1 MGTCLGD
8 AIMEHDKKEGSGEA
22 AFDLILEKIKTLSN
36 LLLIILLIGLTL
48 LLGASIAMR
57 FFLGQPISWANAIA
71 RYVYIY
77 IVLIGSAVS
86 YLLEGH
92 ATIES
97 FYNLMPR
104 HIKMVFDLAHYLI
117 VMGLSVILVA
127 KGSKHVMSMWGV
139 NSPVLSFFSMGIVYL
154 SVPICFF
161 IIFLYML
168 RKTIGLPGVYR
179 K

>member
-1 MGTCLGD
+1 MGACLGEV
-8 AIMEHDKKEGSGEA
+8 IMDHDKKKGSGEA
-22 AFDLILEKIKTLSN
+22 AFVLILERVKTISN
-36 LLLIILLIGLTL
+36 VLLIILLIGLTL

-57 FFLGQPISWANAIA
+57 YFLGQPISWANAVA

-104 HIKMVFDLAHYLI
+104 RIKMIFDLAHYLI
-117 VMGLSVILVA
+117 VMGLSVLLIV
-127 KGSKHVMSMWGV
+127 KGTKYAMGMWGV
-139 NSPVLSFFSMGIVYL
+139 HSPVLSFFSMGIVYL
-154 SVPICFF
+154 SVPISFL

-168 RKTIGLPGVYR
+168 KKTMGLPGVYR

>member
-1 MGTCLGD
+1 MD
-8 AIMEHDKKEGSGEA
+8 HDKKEGSGGA
-22 AFDLILEKIKTLSN
+22 VFDLLLEKVKTISN
-36 LLLIILLIGLTL
+36 VLLIILLIGLTL
-48 LLGASIAMR
+48 LLGASIGMR
-57 FFLGQPISWANAIA
+57 YFLGQPISWANAVA

-104 HIKMVFDLAHYLI
+104 RIKMIFDLAHYLI
-117 VMGLSVILVA
+117 VMGLSVLLIV
-127 KGSKHVMSMWGV
+127 KGTKYAMGMWGGH
-139 NSPVLSFFSMGIVYL
+139 SPVLSFFSMGIVYL
-154 SVPICFF
+154 SVPISFL

-168 RKTIGLPGVYR
+168 RKTMGLPGVYR

>member
-1 MGTCLGD
+1 
-8 AIMEHDKKEGSGEA
+8 MEHDKKEGSGEA

-71 RYVYIY
+71 RYIYIY

-92 ATIES
+92 AAIES

-127 KGSKHVMSMWGV
+127 KGSKHVISMWGV

-154 SVPICFF
+154 SVPICFL

>member
-1 MGTCLGD
+1 
-8 AIMEHDKKEGSGEA
+8 MEHDKKEGSGEA

-92 ATIES
+92 AAIES

-104 HIKMVFDLAHYLI
+104 HIKMAFDLAHYLI

-127 KGSKHVMSMWGV
+127 KGSKHVMSMWRV
-139 NSPVLSFFSMGIVYL
+139 NSPVLSHFSMGIVYL

>member
-1 MGTCLGD
+1 MD
-8 AIMEHDKKEGSGEA
+8 HDKKEGSGGA
-22 AFDLILEKIKTLSN
+22 VFDLLLEKVKTISN
-36 LLLIILLIGLTL
+36 VLLIILLIGLTL

-57 FFLGQPISWANAIA
+57 YLLGQPISWANAVA

-104 HIKMVFDLAHYLI
+104 RIKMIFDLAHYLI
-117 VMGLSVILVA
+117 VMGLSVLLIV
-127 KGSKHVMSMWGV
+127 KGTKYAMGMWGV
-139 NSPVLSFFSMGIVYL
+139 HSPVLSFFSMGIVYL
-154 SVPICFF
+154 SVPISFL

-168 RKTIGLPGVYR
+168 RKTVGLPGVYR

>member
-1 MGTCLGD
+1 MDYDSKAALG
-8 AIMEHDKKEGSGEA
+8 ES
-22 AFDLILEKIKTLSN
+22 AFDLMLEKIKNLSN
-36 LLLIILLIGLTL
+36 AFMIILLIGLTL

-57 FFLGQPISWANAIA
+57 YFLGQPISWANAVS

-86 YLLEGH
+86 YMLEGH

-104 HIKMVFDLAHYLI
+104 RLKMACDAAHYLI
-117 VMGLSVILVA
+117 VMGLSAVLIV
-127 KGSKHVMSMWGV
+127 KGARYAMTMWPV
-139 NSPVLSFFSMGIVYL
+139 HSPVLSFFSIGIVYF
-154 SVPICFF
+154 SVPLSFL

-168 RKTIGLPGVYR
+168 RRSLGLPDAYR

>member
-1 MGTCLGD
+1 MD
-8 AIMEHDKKEGSGEA
+8 HDKKEGSGGA
-22 AFDLILEKIKTLSN
+22 VFDLLLEKVKTISN
-36 LLLIILLIGLTL
+36 VLLIILLIGLTL

-57 FFLGQPISWANAIA
+57 YFLGQPISWANAVG

-104 HIKMVFDLAHYLI
+104 RIKMVFDLAHYLI
-117 VMGLSVILVA
+117 VMGLSVLLIV
-127 KGSKHVMSMWGV
+127 KGTKYAMGMWGV
-139 NSPVLSFFSMGIVYL
+139 HSPVLSFFSMGIVYL
-154 SVPICFF
+154 SVPISFL

-168 RKTIGLPGVYR
+168 RKTMGLPGVYR